1 MLVLLS
7 ADFCSHYNLPAI
19 IKISPNDI
27 PHITSNDC
35 RIAIYDH
42 VEIICS
48 DQEKENL
55 IIENNNAFEITII
68 SYEKFHE
75 LTQITHESV
84 CDYIFYDSANSI
96 FSCCELTSGM
106 SKYLEKHLVDGQLE
120 QGKRA
125 KAYVQLETTTN
136 KLLAVPSITAFVGQ
150 FRSLAALFAYR
161 LSENVNQNSSIAK
174 SINAFNRNPSSLN
187 SSLGNGFYFV
197 QRMYPNTFAV

>member
-1 MLVLLS
+1 MLVLLT
-7 ADFCSHYNLPAI
+7 ADFCSYYNLPAR
-19 IKISPNDI
+19 IKISPGDI
-27 PHITSNDC
+27 PHIISKEN

-42 VEIICS
+42 IEIICS
-48 DQEKENL
+48 EKENENL
-55 IIENNNAFEITII
+55 IIENNHAFEITIL
-68 SYEKFHE
+68 SYERFHE

-96 FSCCELTSGM
+96 FSCCELTSCT
-106 SKYLEKHLVDGQLE
+106 SKYLEEHLVDGKLE

-136 KLLAVPSITAFVGQ
+136 KLLAVPSITAFIGQ
-150 FRSLAALFAYR
+150 FRSLTVLFAYR
-161 LSENVNQNSSIAK
+161 LSENLNLNSSIAK
-174 SINAFNRNPSSLN
+174 SINAFNRNPSSIN